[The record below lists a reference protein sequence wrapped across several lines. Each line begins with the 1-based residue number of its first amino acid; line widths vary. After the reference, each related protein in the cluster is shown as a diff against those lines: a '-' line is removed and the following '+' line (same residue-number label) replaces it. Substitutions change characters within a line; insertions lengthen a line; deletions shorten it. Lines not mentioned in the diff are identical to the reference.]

1 LLFGRD
7 NICAVVA
14 EPTAARM
21 LRTLKQA
28 LRGSKT
34 AELRLDWLGNR
45 TKSENIIGHL
55 KRLNLAG
62 KRACL
67 IATLRRREGGGRF
80 TGSVAEQMALLGK
93 AARAGCAWCDLEV
106 ESAEVVG
113 KAGVERLRRA
123 GARVMISFHDFR
135 GTPVR
140 LEDVARRLEVF
151 GGDAIKIATQANS
164 LGDSTRLLAVARR
177 RKHLVA
183 VPMGEVGMPARI
195 LALREGSALSYAAV
209 AESTAPG
216 QLSVSEMRDLYRAD
230 RLDRR
235 TRIYGVIGDPIAH
248 SLSPQM
254 HNAAFVARRVNAVF
268 LPFLVRDLKDFLAA
282 SGALGVSGFSV
293 TLPHKQRILRFLDGC
308 DPLAAQIGA
317 VNTVVVRGGGKLYG
331 YNTDYV
337 GVLRAIE
344 RRVRLAG
351 SRVLLLGAG
360 GAARAA
366 AFALR
371 EAGAIVSIC
380 ARRPRMA
387 KALARAA
394 GAEVMARTRLR
405 GEFFDAVINATPVG
419 MGKGDGSPLR
429 ANELNCRVVM
439 DMIYRPMETPLLRM
453 ARRRGIETV
462 SGVEMFLAQ
471 GAAQWEI
478 WMGERAPEKIMRSTV
493 LAALRGESSRKS

>member
-1 LLFGRD
+1 MLFGRD

-14 EPTAARM
+14 APTAAKM
-21 LRTLKQA
+21 LRGLKQA
-28 LRGSKT
+28 LRVT
-34 AELRLDWLGNR
+34 RTVELRLDWLRNR
-45 TKSENIIGHL
+45 REIELFIRQL
-55 KRLNLAG
+55 RVRG
-62 KRACL
+62 KRDCL
-67 IATLRRREGGGRF
+67 IATLRRREAGGRF
-80 TGSVAEQMALLGK
+80 AGSVADQSILLEK

-106 ESAEVVG
+106 ESVTKAG
-113 KAGVERLRRA
+113 KAAIQSLHRA

-135 GTPVR
+135 RTPAR
-140 LEDVARRLEVF
+140 PEAVARRLASF
-151 GGDAIKIATQANS
+151 GGDAIKIAAQANNFA
-164 LGDSTRLLAVARR
+164 DATKLLAAARH
-177 RKHLVA
+177 RKNLVA
-183 VPMGEVGMPARI
+183 VPMGEVGLPARI
-195 LALREGSALSYAAV
+195 LALREGSALAYAAV
-209 AESTAPG
+209 SDATAPG
-216 QLSVSEMRDLYRAD
+216 QLSIGEMRDLYRAD
-230 RLDRR
+230 QLNRR

-282 SGALGVSGFSV
+282 RVALGLSGFSV
-293 TLPHKQRILRFLDGC
+293 TIPHKQRILRYLDGC

-317 VNTVVVRGGGKLYG
+317 VNTVVVRGAGKLYG
-331 YNTDYV
+331 YNTDYL
-337 GVLRAIE
+337 GVLRAVG

-351 SRVLLLGAG
+351 SRILLLGAG

-366 AFALR
+366 AFALI
-371 EAGAIVSIC
+371 EAGAIVNIC

-394 GAEVMARTRLR
+394 GAEVIARSCLH

-419 MGKGDGSPLR
+419 MNKNDGSPLR

-439 DMIYRPMETPLLRM
+439 DMIYTPMETPLLRM

-478 WMGERAPEKIMRSTV
+478 WMGERAPAEIMRRTV
-493 LAALRGESSRKS
+493 LAALRREGSLGKRK